1 MPIIMFLFIALLAFP
16 CSLPAQGPREQTY
29 VEIVRLSEL
38 AQDAPIVLPK
48 NAFFDGSGNLVM
60 VDEAESR
67 IAVLDSA
74 LQTIRTAGRRGD
86 GPGEYQRPGPIGPVV
101 SVEGGYAVWDRI
113 QGRLTELDRE
123 LGLRRSLE
131 FPVDFREHGFIE
143 SLYSTGDSA
152 FVAAATTWPM
162 LGYNEDSFTH
172 VFLAT
177 RDSVHGSVAIYPGY
191 DLLTDFSDPR
201 FTTVLRKPFGAV
213 TVIRFEGDG
222 RHYWTGRTDS
232 PLFSRVRVSDGAQV
246 GVFELSLN
254 GERVTSRDREEYLR
268 EQEGEFERSGELG
281 RVPREKWEE
290 RWREMRSKLEFP
302 DTKPLWED
310 LAIDEEGDLWIRT
323 SPSTSYERTW
333 LEVSPRGKVLRAITV
348 PHAGPVYMASVH
360 DDLIVVSEKNELD
373 AWQVVAYGPV
383 SP

>member
-268 EQEGEFERSGELG
+268 EQEGEFERIGTSQTMRVNVRIVAATSRRLG
-281 RVPREKWEE
+281 TEVEAGRFRLDLYYRLNVVTILLPPLRDRAEDLVPLVLTFLRNEAADE
-290 RWREMRSKLEFP
+290 
-302 DTKPLWED
+302 
-310 LAIDEEGDLWIRT
+310 LAIDPAAWRATTGSRR
-323 SPSTSYERTW
+323 SPLVR
-333 LEVSPRGKVLRAITV
+333 K
-348 PHAGPVYMASVH
+348 
-360 DDLIVVSEKNELD
+360 
-373 AWQVVAYGPV
+373 
-383 SP
+383 